1 MMNMKSK
8 PAGVF
13 APARGI
19 GGAGLEGY
27 APWEMRPGGMLVQK
41 RNSDADH
48 GSVVVPVFKVKVKH
62 GSLFLEFS
70 ISSQASFGDLKKMVA
85 GPTGLH
91 PEEQKL
97 IFKDKERE
105 SRTFLD
111 VAGVSNGSKIV
122 LIEDIDARER
132 RLLEARKNAKIE
144 KALKDIAEIS
154 LEVDKFAKQVINL
167 ETQVC
172 SGKRVMEKTLLNLVE
187 QLMTQLIKLDEVAGD
202 GDVKL
207 KRRLQVKRVQKYI
220 ETLDVLKIRNST
232 IENPPL
238 QQQQK
243 ITAGEKMQI
252 NPNQRQQEQNRKHRL
267 AMVKPV
273 VVTSNWET
281 FDAGMSTKMSYQ
293 NSESAVNYGTNNT
306 SSRPRWEYFV

>member
-1 MMNMKSK
+1 MKSK
-8 PAGVF
+8 PTGVF
-13 APARGI
+13 SPARGI
-19 GGAGLEGY
+19 TAVGGVGLEGY

-48 GSVVVPVFKVKVKH
+48 SSVVVPNIKVKVKN
-62 GSLFLEFS
+62 GSSYLEFN

-91 PEEQKL
+91 HEEQKL
-97 IFKDKERE
+97 IFKDRERE

-122 LIEDIDARER
+122 LVEDVDARER
-132 RLLEARKNAKIE
+132 RYIEARKNAKIE

-154 LEVDKFAKQVINL
+154 LEVDKLAKQVVNL

-172 SGKRVMEKTLLNLVE
+172 GGKRVVEKTLLNLVE
-187 QLMTQLIKLDEVAGD
+187 QLMTQLIKLDEIAGD

-220 ETLDVLKIRNST
+220 ETLDVLKIRNSM
-232 IENPPL
+232 IENAPL
-238 QQQQK
+238 QQQK

-252 NPNQRQQEQNRKHRL
+252 NPNQRQQEQHRKHRL

-273 VVTSNWET
+273 VVTANWET

-293 NSESAVNYGTNNT
+293 NSASTVNYGTNNT